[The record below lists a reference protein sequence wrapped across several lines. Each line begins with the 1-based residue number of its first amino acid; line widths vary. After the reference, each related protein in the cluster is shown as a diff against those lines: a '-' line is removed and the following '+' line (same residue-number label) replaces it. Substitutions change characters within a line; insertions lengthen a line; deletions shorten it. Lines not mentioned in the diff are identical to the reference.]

1 MSGQLQGY
9 VAGVRPVYHDGETD
23 TVAKSQSQLQ
33 PGDTLEFLCDY
44 YSYSG
49 KYQDSY
55 LLGEPV
61 TVGADGL
68 TVGDVPLEGTIR
80 ATYRFTDIFQEHH
93 WTPPIPENG

>member
-1 MSGQLQGY
+1 M
-9 VAGVRPVYHDGETD
+9 
-23 TVAKSQSQLQ
+23 
-33 PGDTLEFLCDY
+33 
-44 YSYSG
+44 
-49 KYQDSY
+49 
-55 LLGEPV
+55 